1 MPRPEKGSQEA
12 KEWAKK
18 MAEARKAK
26 RTQKDNEGTKIVA
39 PVFGE
44 SELVLPE
51 YFVEEKKNGGYKL
64 VNPTSQ
70 ERNLSTRKGR
80 KSINISRKPVKEGV
94 FLEGMS
100 DAIPL
105 SLFSPKDR
113 MKIAQH
119 LEQVEQYKNMNK
131 RNVPSRRDPKP
142 KERGRPETLPK
153 NIDINKSRKENIR
166 MTLEDTNVAQ
176 KKKKKKK
183 RRLVIVPPD
192 DDDDDQPPPPPDDPP
207 QAPRRGRP
215 TKYATEEEKK
225 QKKREQ
231 TLASNK
237 RKREEKKA
245 QREGTTGGSLVS
257 TAIDV
262 WNKGIV
268 QTAKDKI
275 DVGKQVITGN
285 ITKLSPK
292 NQQILDTY
300 GADKIK
306 GIVLKRTPVSGLL
319 TGALNVFSLGKFGK
333 RQKLKEYDELFHL
346 FMEFFLET
354 GKRITLEKNERITI
368 TINAPNRP
376 NTETL
381 QVSPIDPDMDLNE
394 IIKKTRN
401 YMGDKAF
408 FSYSAKDNNCQDF
421 LGSVLKANN
430 IGNQDDYNFVK
441 QDTKELFR
449 DMPRL
454 RKLSNTLTSLG
465 ARGRVL
471 LEGGDINSQIEQLK
485 KGKMNKIKM
494 NKIARLTEMKHINEM
509 KGKGVGN
516 ESDSDGSSDDGFGSD
531 DSDLEGDGID
541 NVDDIDFDNLK
552 WGSFTNQFDRY
563 NATHKKSPLKDL
575 ESFAK
580 MILKDP
586 KKFSTTTTKRARF
599 YLNVLL
605 PKKNK
610 ISGNSINMVKG
621 VKKLSKKA
629 MKAIEKEMGGDGLY
643 VSGLGGDGL
652 YAGEGMYAGSGACS
666 MCGSGMG
673 GAVRFHHP
681 ILDEIDGGGIFKK
694 AGNWFKKA
702 GKTINEEVVKPTQKA
717 FKKGGVMEKV
727 GRKAFR
733 EAVPTLTG
741 ALGGLA
747 GSYGGPGGS
756 LAGSYLGSKG
766 GQELVKMSGV
776 GRKPRSSAWIDE
788 VKAVQ
793 KAKGISY
800 KEALQVASANRRK

>member
-1 MPRPEKGSQEA
+1 MPRPEKGSEQA

-26 RTQKDNEGTKIVA
+26 RTQKDDEGTKVIA
-39 PVFGE
+39 PLFGE

-80 KSINISRKPVKEGV
+80 KSINIKRKPVKEGV

-113 MKIAQH
+113 MKIATH

-131 RNVPSRRDPKP
+131 KNVPTRRDPKP

-153 NIDINKSRKENIR
+153 NIDINKGRRENIR
-166 MTLEDTNVAQ
+166 MSLEDTNVA
-176 KKKKKKK
+176 KKKKKK

-192 DDDDDQPPPPPDDPP
+192 NDDQPPPPPDDDQPP
-207 QAPRRGRP
+207 PPPRRGRP

-245 QREGTTGGSLVS
+245 QQQATSGGSLVS

-268 QTAKDKI
+268 QTAKDKVN
-275 DVGKQVITGN
+275 VGRQVITGN
-285 ITKLSPK
+285 ITQLSPK

-306 GIVLKRTPVSGLL
+306 AITLKRTPVSGLL

-346 FMEFFLET
+346 FMEFNLET
-354 GKRITLEKNERITI
+354 GKRITLEKNERITL

-394 IIKKTRN
+394 IIKKTKD

-408 FSYSAKDNNCQDF
+408 FAYSAKDNNCQDF

-430 IGNQDDYNFVK
+430 IGNQDDFNFVK

-509 KGKGVGN
+509 KGKGV
-516 ESDSDGSSDDGFGSD
+516 DSDDFSSD

-541 NVDDIDFDNLK
+541 NVDDIDFDNIK

-629 MKAIEKEMGGDGLY
+629 MKAMEKQMEGDGLY

-666 MCGSGMG
+666 MCGSGMEG

-702 GKTINEEVVKPTQKA
+702 GKTINKEVIKPTAKA

-727 GRKAFR
+727 GRTAFR
-733 EAVPTLTG
+733 QAVPTLTG

-747 GSYGGPGGS
+747 GSYGGPVGS
-756 LAGSYLGSKG
+756 LAGSYAGSKAG
-766 GQELVKMSGV
+766 DELVKMSGV
-776 GRKPRSSAWIDE
+776 GRKGRSSAWIDE
-788 VKAVQ
+788 VKRVQ
-793 KAKGISY
+793 KRDGISY
-800 KEALQVASANRRK
+800 KDALKKASAERRK